1 MSRLKVILRGAQI
14 SEIGLSPDRE
24 YIGGRKESCDI
35 KLQPEK
41 GISREHF
48 RLKFEDGK
56 WNLQSLSRFG
66 EIFSLGQ
73 RIESIALEHNQTFQV
88 PPYEFN
94 YIELSDEVNH
104 GISQGEIPEISENE
118 KTVIGVAP
126 QMPYIKM
133 LSSQGEVREML
144 RLEFGELWVA
154 GRDSSCQIIIPDQ
167 RVSRRQFEIRK
178 INGIYTIIDMDSV
191 NGTFLNG
198 SVVSSTDPQLLKSGD
213 AITVLDNTMYFE
225 LHDPNFQYRM
235 DRIEIPPFQ
244 IAPTSEE
251 VNIENISFNDELVD
265 EQQIQEEFVDENDI
279 NQVHQYDENQLSI
292 TGGPFT
298 GIPNSA
304 SGASSSADN
313 QFYSFQPSP
322 SPEVSAGALQKF
334 KSNKPLLIGTVVIFM
349 VAMYFLSEFMKAP
362 LPEQTQVV
370 QPKISSDPFSQL
382 TTAQQQE
389 IQELYSNTQA
399 AMVQSRYDMAKESL
413 EKIHKILP
421 NGYQDSKEKLEEVIL
436 NEQTIIAQKAEEEA
450 EKARQEANEKI
461 KRVIAECEKL
471 ITNDVTEDKMTNC
484 LVEAAVI
491 NPEHSEVLRL
501 KEETKKIV
509 DAKKIKESEKE
520 TYESMVKE
528 LEKIYTSAEALR
540 DQGYPYKAIKAYG
553 LVIES
558 TLPDPKKL
566 KVKAKGK
573 ITFIE
578 ETIKKR
584 TDENLKNAEQHI
596 KEGKLKLAIKALQE
610 ALVYDPDNRSLKE
623 RADKYSNELRLQAM
637 AIYQESIID
646 ESFGYVDGN
655 ETRPG
660 AKDKWKQIIELDSE
674 DGEYY
679 RKAYIKLKKYGV
691 Y

>member
-35 KLQPEK
+35 RLQPEK

-48 RLKFEDGK
+48 NLKFEEGK
-56 WNLQSLSRFG
+56 WKLQSLSRFG

-73 RIESIALEHNQTFQV
+73 RVESITLEHNQNFQI

-94 YIELSDEVNH
+94 YIELTDDMSSNRQLEA
-104 GISQGEIPEISENE
+104 PEISENE
-118 KTVIGVAP
+118 KTVIGVVP

-144 RLEFGELWVA
+144 RLEFGEIWVA

-198 SVVSSTDPQLLKSGD
+198 SVVSSTDPRPLKSGD

-225 LHDPNFQYRM
+225 LHDPNFQYRI
-235 DRIEIPPFQ
+235 DRIEVPPFQ
-244 IAPTSEE
+244 IAPASEE
-251 VNIENISFNDELVD
+251 INFSDVQPGGDSVQELPA
-265 EQQIQEEFVDENDI
+265 QEEYLDENDLNASI
-279 NQVHQYDENQLSI
+279 PMNENQLSI

-298 GIPNSA
+298 GMPSP
-304 SGASSSADN
+304 GADSQANN
-313 QFYSFQPSP
+313 QFYSFQPADT
-322 SPEVSAGALQKF
+322 EVKTSAFQKF
-334 KSNKPLLIGTVVIFM
+334 TANKPALIGSVIVFL
-349 VAMYFLSEFMKAP
+349 VGMYFLSEFLNAP
-362 LPEQTQVV
+362 APEEVKIT
-370 QPKISSDPFSQL
+370 QPKNNSADPFSQL
-382 TTAQQQE
+382 TTTQQQE
-389 IQELYSNTQA
+389 ILDLYSGAQA
-399 AMVQSRYDMAKESL
+399 AMVQSLYGMAKENL

-421 NGYQDSKEKLEEVIL
+421 DGYQDSKEKLEEVLL
-436 NEQTIIAQKAEEEA
+436 NEQTIIAQKAQEET
-450 EKARQEANEKI
+450 EKARLEADDKI
-461 KRVIAECEKL
+461 KRIVSECEKL
-471 ITNDVTEDKMTNC
+471 IMPDVTEDKMTNC
-484 LVEAAVI
+484 LVEASAL
-491 NPEHSEVLRL
+491 NPEHPEILRL
-501 KEETKKIV
+501 KDEVRKITDVRKTKEQE
-509 DAKKIKESEKE
+509 KES
-520 TYESMVKE
+520 YEVLVKE
-528 LEKIYTSAEALR
+528 LDKIYAGAESLR
-540 DQGYPYKAIKAYG
+540 SQGYPYKAIKGYK
-553 LVIES
+553 LVIAS
-558 TLPDPKKL
+558 ALPDPKKL
-566 KVKAKGK
+566 KSKSKSK
-573 ITFIE
+573 ISFIE

-584 TDENLKNAEQHI
+584 TDENLKNAETFI
-596 KEGKLKLAIKALQE
+596 KDGKLKFAVKALNE

-623 RADKYSNELRLQAM
+623 RVDQYSNELRLQAM

-660 AKDKWKQIIELDSE
+660 AKDKWKRIIEIDSD

>member
-35 KLQPEK
+35 RLQPEK

-48 RLKFEDGK
+48 SLKFEEGK
-56 WNLQSLSRFG
+56 WKIQSLSRFG

-73 RIESIALEHNQTFQV
+73 RVENITLEHNQNFQI

-94 YIELSDEVNH
+94 YIELGDE
-104 GISQGEIPEISENE
+104 ISSKRQSESPEISENE
-118 KTVIGVAP
+118 KTVIGVVP

-144 RLEFGELWVA
+144 RLEFGEIWVA

-198 SVVSSTDPQLLKSGD
+198 SVVSSTDPHPLKSGD

-225 LHDPNFQYRM
+225 LHDPNFQYRI
-235 DRIEIPPFQ
+235 DRIEVPPFQ
-244 IAPTSEE
+244 LARTSEE
-251 VNIENISFNDELVD
+251 INFADSPVDDQAVKELSV
-265 EQQIQEEFVDENDI
+265 QEEYLNENDLDAAAT
-279 NQVHQYDENQLSI
+279 VDENQLRI

-298 GIPNSA
+298 GIPSPDAESLGN
-304 SGASSSADN
+304 N
-313 QFYSFQPSP
+313 LFYNFQP
-322 SPEVSAGALQKF
+322 VSTEAKTSAFQKF
-334 KSNKPLLIGTVVIFM
+334 KANKPVLIGSVIVFL
-349 VAMYFLSEFMKAP
+349 VGMYFLSEYINAP
-362 LPEQTQVV
+362 APEEIKVAQS
-370 QPKISSDPFSQL
+370 KNNSSDPFSQL

-389 IQELYSNTQA
+389 VQELYASAQA
-399 AMVQSRYDMAKESL
+399 AMVQTQYEMAKDSL
-413 EKIHKILP
+413 EKLHRILP
-421 NGYQDSKEKLEEVIL
+421 GGYESSKEKLEEVIL
-436 NEQTIIAQKAEEEA
+436 NEQTIIAQKAQEEA
-450 EKARQEANEKI
+450 EKARLEADEKI
-461 KRVIAECEKL
+461 KRIISECEKL
-471 ITNDVTEDKMTNC
+471 MTPNVTEDKMINC
-484 LVEAAVI
+484 LTEASAL
-491 NPEHSEVLRL
+491 NPEHPEILRL
-501 KEETKKIV
+501 KNEVKKIT
-509 DAKKIKESEKE
+509 DAKKTKEQEKESYE
-520 TYESMVKE
+520 TLVKE
-528 LEKIYTSAEALR
+528 LDKIYAAAESLQN
-540 DQGYPYKAIKAYG
+540 QGFPYKAIKGYK
-553 LVIES
+553 LVTES

-566 KVKAKGK
+566 KLKSKSK
-573 ITFIE
+573 ISFIE

-584 TDENLKNAEQHI
+584 TDENLRNAESFI
-596 KEGKLKLAIKALQE
+596 KDGKLKFAVKALYE

-623 RADKYSNELRLQAM
+623 RAVKYSNELRLQAM

-660 AKDKWKQIIELDSE
+660 AKDKWKRIIEIDSD